1 MVPQRIM
8 SSCHVSKPPL
18 VRRVGDHGG
27 RNCGASQVSNWRKQ
41 CASSGSI
48 SSQLVSLDTV
58 GDVCVVAGGTMAS
71 KGPANQL
78 VVGGRRVLL
87 CVKNHGSASFAAEIW
102 SLVSRTSLLITIAQL
117 DRRSIKGIY
126 LLWRRTDTRREPAT
140 RWGVPWHCLSRC
152 RIELQ
157 TATLLSVIS

>member
-78 VVGGRRVLL
+78 VVGGRRVSL
-87 CVKNHGSASFAAEIW
+87 CGQKSRFCEFCRRNLESCLKDFTPHHNRTIGQTVDQGNLSVMAKDGHQAGTSY
-102 SLVSRTSLLITIAQL
+102 LVRSPVTLLI
-117 DRRSIKGIY
+117 
-126 LLWRRTDTRREPAT
+126 
-140 RWGVPWHCLSRC
+140 H
-152 RIELQ
+152 
-157 TATLLSVIS
+157 